1 MAIHYNSKK
10 MTEMTYAKA
19 GVNIE
24 REEFSVKKMKGF
36 IEKTFQFREGKIG
49 EVMQGVGSFAN
60 LIDLGPFALAM
71 CIDGVGSK
79 VLVAQELDKYDTIG
93 IDLVAMNVNDLI
105 CVGAEPLAMVD
116 YLATQH
122 IDPVVNRD
130 ISKGIYEGA
139 KKAGIAVIGGET
151 ATLPD
156 VIQGIKNKGFD
167 LAGTAVGVV
176 KKNEIIT
183 GEKIREND
191 VVLGFKSSG
200 VHSNGLTLA
209 RKLLPKNMWIDLLTP
224 TRIYVAEVLE
234 LMKEH
239 SILGMA
245 HITGGGM
252 RNLLRVTDKGFY
264 IDNMPKI
271 PPIFRKIQELGEV
284 SDLEMYKT
292 FNMGIGLCIV
302 VDEESGKDI
311 IESYGRDYGITRA
324 GKVVDDPGVT
334 IIEDG
339 KEITIN

>member
-1 MAIHYNSKK
+1 

-36 IEKTFQFREGKIG
+36 IEKTFKFREGRRG

-79 VLVAQELDKYDTIG
+79 VLVAQELNKYDTIG
-93 IDLVAMNVNDLI
+93 IDLVAMNVNDLL

-116 YLATQH
+116 YLATQY
-122 IDPVVNRD
+122 IDPNVNRD

-139 KKAGIAVIGGET
+139 KKANIAVIGGET
-151 ATLPD
+151 ATLPE
-156 VIQGIKNKGFD
+156 VVQGINNRGFD

-176 KKNEIIT
+176 EKNKIIT
-183 GEKIREND
+183 GEKIRENN

-200 VHSNGLTLA
+200 IHSNGLTLA
-209 RKLLPKNMWIDLLTP
+209 RKLLPKNMWVDILTP
-224 TRIYVAEVLE
+224 TKIYVTEVLE
-234 LMKEH
+234 LMEDY
-239 SILGMA
+239 SLLGIA
-245 HITGGGM
+245 HITGSGM

-264 IDNMPKI
+264 IDAMPKI
-271 PPIFRKIQELGEV
+271 PPIFRKIQELGAV

-292 FNMGIGLCIV
+292 FNMGVGLCIV
-302 VDEESGKDI
+302 VDEEDGKNI
-311 IESYGRDYGITRA
+311 IESYERDYSITRV
-324 GKVVDDPGVT
+324 GKVVSDPGVT
-334 IIEDG
+334 IIEEG
-339 KEITIN
+339 KEITLN

>member
-1 MAIHYNSKK
+1 

-19 GVNIE
+19 GVSIE

-36 IEKTFQFREGKIG
+36 IEKTFQFREGKMG

-122 IDPVVNRD
+122 IDPNVNRD

-151 ATLPD
+151 ATLPE
-156 VIQGIKNKGFD
+156 VIQGIGNRGFD

-176 KKNEIIT
+176 KKNKIIT

-224 TRIYVAEVLE
+224 TRIYVTEVLE
-234 LMKEH
+234 LMKDY
-239 SILGMA
+239 SIRGVA

-302 VDEESGKDI
+302 VDEETGKDI
-311 IESYGRDYGITRA
+311 IGSYGRDYGITRA